1 MILCPIVND
10 IMRNNKY
17 EEFVYNGII
26 AFFVGMVIT
35 YTLVIKPLL
44 VDNKIFGKGVANMMD
59 EYYSNKNA
67 MKVVGIDIVFI
78 LLYLSVAYLA
88 YQKIGNLIPIKYS
101 SIKFLVFLLLTVIIL
116 DLLIGFLINIIPYKS
131 NTLDFFRRWGN
142 TAGFKSIIYD
152 CVLLTIIYIS
162 LLLIMK
168 YKLNTKMH
176 FITLLVIVLVYFFST

>member
-1 MILCPIVND
+1 MLLCPVVND
-10 IMRNNKY
+10 IMKNNKY

-26 AFFVGMVIT
+26 AFFIGMVIT
-35 YTLVIKPLL
+35 YMLVIKPLL
-44 VDNKIFGKGVANMMD
+44 VNNKIFGSGVANMMD

-78 LLYLSVAYLA
+78 LLYLSVAYVA
-88 YQKIGNLIPIKYS
+88 YQQMGDLIPIKYS

-116 DLLIGFLINIIPYKS
+116 DLLIGFLINIVPYKS
-131 NTLDFFRRWGN
+131 NTIDFFRRWGK

-152 CVLLTIIYIS
+152 CVLLTIIYIA

-168 YKLNTKMH
+168 YKLNSKMH
-176 FITLLVIVLVYFFST
+176 FITLLIIVLVYLFST